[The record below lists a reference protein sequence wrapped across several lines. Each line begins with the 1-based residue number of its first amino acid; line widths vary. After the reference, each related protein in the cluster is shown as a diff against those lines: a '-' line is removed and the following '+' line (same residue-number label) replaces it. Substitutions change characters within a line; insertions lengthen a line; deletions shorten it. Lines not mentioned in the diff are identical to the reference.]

1 MMTLTDENL
10 NETLTQFIPDE
21 TLKDL
26 KTRRPWLHFCIAIRQ
41 LLLLIGIPFVI
52 FFWKDNWL
60 ICIPLSLLYGTIIF
74 SFSVLLHEVIHKAVF
89 IYPQKHTTIRNI
101 MGHLYASITGMSYTQ
116 FSTWHLEHHRHL
128 GSSSKDPKR
137 AKLSPKKNSRLLKIL
152 YATPALFFIYFR
164 AVRQTIRDYPL
175 SLQRKIKK
183 ERMLSVGLHTVWL
196 LILLFWDFQ
205 LALFLSVIPVFFGFP
220 LAFFV
225 NRMGQHYVIDP
236 DDPAKHST
244 LMLSNPA
251 WDFLFL
257 YSTYHLEHHYFP
269 DVPFYNL
276 KKTQKALKIFY
287 KERGIKAYSY
297 SQIFSLWIRHNHF
310 PHSKPIKKA

>member
-1 MMTLTDENL
+1 M
-10 NETLTQFIPDE
+10 P
-21 TLKDL
+21 
-26 KTRRPWLHFCIAIRQ
+26 
-41 LLLLIGIPFVI
+41 LLQVCP
-52 FFWKDNWL
+52 
-60 ICIPLSLLYGTIIF
+60 
-74 SFSVLLHEVIHKAVF
+74 HK
-89 IYPQKHTTIRNI
+89 
-101 MGHLYASITGMSYTQ
+101 
-116 FSTWHLEHHRHL
+116 FSTWHLDHHRHL

-183 ERMLSVGLHTVWL
+183 HYLLSIGLHIVWL
-196 LILLFWDFQ
+196 LILLFWDVQ

-220 LAFFV
+220 MAFFV

-257 YSTYHLEHHYFP
+257 YSTHHLEHHYFP
-269 DVPFYNL
+269 DVPFL
-276 KKTQKALKIFY
+276 QSKKHRRHY
-287 KERGIKAYSY
+287 KHFIKKEV
-297 SQIFSLWIRHNHF
+297 
-310 PHSKPIKKA
+310 SKPIPILRFFLYGYVTIIFHTANPSRKLKECKLV